1 MYKPCLVPR
10 EKSPSTYDIIIMKE
24 GSKVPRRGFIAKR
37 DVLPDPM
44 YNSKIVTRL
53 INNIML
59 DGKKGV
65 AQKIVYGA
73 FDIISEKTGKDPIE
87 VFEQAM
93 ENVMPQLEVKAV
105 RKGGATYQVPF
116 EVRPERKQTLGL
128 RWLTTYS
135 RTRSERTMKE
145 RLAGEIMDAVNEMGG
160 AFKKREDTHKMAEAN
175 RAFAHYR
182 W

>member
-1 MYKPCLVPR
+1 M
-10 EKSPSTYDIIIMKE
+10 
-24 GSKVPRRGFIAKR
+24 PRRGFVPKR
-37 DVLPDPM
+37 DVLPDPL
-44 YNSKIVTRL
+44 YGNKVVTRL

-73 FDIISEKTGKDPIE
+73 FEIINEKTGNDPLE
-87 VFEQAM
+87 TFEAAM
-93 ENVMPQLEVKAV
+93 ENVMPQLEVKARRV
-105 RKGGATYQVPF
+105 GGSTYQVPM
-116 EVRPERKQTLGL
+116 EVRPERRQTLGL

-135 RTRSERTMKE
+135 RQRSEKTMKE
-145 RLAGEIMDAVNEMGG
+145 RLAGEILDAVNGAGG

-175 RAFAHYR
+175 KAFAHYR